1 MATGRFDLSGRVAVV
16 TGGASGLGAA
26 IVRGLCEFGSRVAV
40 CDVAVEAA
48 EKIAEEM
55 VGLGAVA
62 WAYGLDIRDPH
73 SVKACVAEIAEHAGP
88 ISVLVNSAGIAA
100 RRPAVDMDLGDWQRV
115 IDVNL
120 NGSWYCTQAVGRRMV
135 DQRAGSIVTIGSV
148 VGEVGIDTGN
158 VNYAAS
164 KAGLIGMTKCLAVE
178 WAPYSVRVN
187 LVAPTHFRTPL
198 VSKAIR
204 DNVATEQR
212 FVDNIPLGR
221 LGEPEEIVGAVVYL
235 ASDAASMVTG
245 HVLNVDGG
253 HTAR

>member
-1 MATGRFDLSGRVAVV
+1 MTTGMFDLNGRVAIV

-26 IVRGLCEFGSRVAV
+26 IVRGLCEFGASVAV
-40 CDVAVEAA
+40 CD
-48 EKIAEEM
+48 IAIDGARQIANAMED
-55 VGLGAVA
+55 LGAVA
-62 WAYGLDIRDPH
+62 WAYDLDIREPE
-73 SVKACVAEIAEHAGP
+73 SVEACVDKIAENAGP
-88 ISVLVNSAGIAA
+88 IRVLVNSAGIVA
-100 RRPAVDMDLGDWQRV
+100 RRPATEMDVRDWQRV

-120 NGSWYCTQAVGRRMV
+120 SGSWYCTQTVGRRMV
-135 DQRAGSIVTIGSV
+135 SQRTGSIVTIGSV
-148 VGEVGIDTGN
+148 VGQVGIDTGN

-178 WAPYSVRVN
+178 WAAYNVRVN

-198 VSKAIR
+198 VSLAIR
-204 DNVATEQR
+204 DNVATEQH
-212 FVDNIPLGR
+212 FVNNIPLGR

>member
-1 MATGRFDLSGRVAVV
+1 
-16 TGGASGLGAA
+16 
-26 IVRGLCEFGSRVAV
+26 
-40 CDVAVEAA
+40 
-48 EKIAEEM
+48 M
-55 VGLGAVA
+55 V
-62 WAYGLDIRDPH
+62 
-73 SVKACVAEIAEHAGP
+73 
-88 ISVLVNSAGIAA
+88 N
-100 RRPAVDMDLGDWQRV
+100 
-115 IDVNL
+115 
-120 NGSWYCTQAVGRRMV
+120 
-135 DQRAGSIVTIGSV
+135 QRAGSIVTIGSV